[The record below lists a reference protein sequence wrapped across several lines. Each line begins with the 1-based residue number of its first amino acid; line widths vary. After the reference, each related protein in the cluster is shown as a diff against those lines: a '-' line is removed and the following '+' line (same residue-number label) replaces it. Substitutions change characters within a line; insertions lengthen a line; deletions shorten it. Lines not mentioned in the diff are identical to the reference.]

1 MYNYL
6 KNVFLSL
13 HVLVYDLLHS
23 SQRIYNEDKNV
34 GGLYKSYMCDIN
46 N

>member
-6 KNVFLSL
+6 RNAFSSL

-34 GGLYKSYMCDIN
+34 GDLYMSYMCDIN